1 MNVLER
7 FSSINT
13 LIFDMDGVLT
23 DGSLWVFPGNEW
35 VRKMNVK
42 DGYALQLAVKLGYTV
57 MIVSGSSSTSVAD
70 RLEKL
75 GINNIYQKVS
85 NKKAF
90 VIDLLE
96 KLGKS
101 AEEVL
106 FMGDD
111 NPDLPLLQWVG
122 LSCCPSDAVRDVIEK
137 ANFIT
142 LTKGGEGCV
151 REVIEKLLRLQQ
163 KWNNDLEVA
172 ST

>member
-1 MNVLER
+1 MNVLEK

-23 DGSLWVFPGNEW
+23 DGSLWIFPGNEW
-35 VRKMNVK
+35 IRKMNVK
-42 DGYALQLAVKLGYTV
+42 DGYALQLAVKQGYTV
-57 MIVSGSSSTSVAD
+57 MIVSGSSSTPVAD

-75 GINNIYQKVS
+75 GISNIYQKVS

-90 VIDLLE
+90 VIDLME
-96 KLGKS
+96 KMGKTAS
-101 AEEVL
+101 EVL

-111 NPDLPLLQWVG
+111 NPDLPLLEWVG

-142 LTKGGEGCV
+142 LAKGGEGCV
-151 REVIEKLLRLQQ
+151 REVVEKLMRLHK
-163 KWNNDLEVA
+163 KWHNDLEVA

>member
-35 VRKMNVK
+35 IRKMNIK
-42 DGYALQLAVKLGYTV
+42 DGYALQLAVKHGYTV
-57 MIVSGSSSTSVAD
+57 MIVSGSSSTPVAE

-75 GINNIYQKVS
+75 GIKNIYQKVF
-85 NKKAF
+85 NKKSF
-90 VIDLLE
+90 VIDLMQ
-96 KLGKS
+96 KFGKS

-122 LSCCPSDAVRDVIEK
+122 LSCCPSDAVRDVIEN
-137 ANFIT
+137 AHFIT
-142 LTKGGEGCV
+142 LAKGGEGCV
-151 REVIEKLLRLQQ
+151 REIVEKLMRLQK
-163 KWNNDLEVA
+163 KWNNDFEVA
-172 ST
+172 SI

>member
-1 MNVLER
+1 MNVLEK

-23 DGSLWVFPGNEW
+23 DGSLWIFPGNEW
-35 VRKMNVK
+35 IRKMNVK
-42 DGYALQLAVKLGYTV
+42 DGYALQLAVKQGYTV
-57 MIVSGSSSTSVAD
+57 MIVSGSSSNPVAE

-75 GINNIYQKVS
+75 GISNIYQKVS

-90 VIDLLE
+90 VIALME
-96 KLGKS
+96 KMGKTAS
-101 AEEVL
+101 EVL

-111 NPDLPLLQWVG
+111 NPDLPLLEWVG

-142 LTKGGEGCV
+142 LAKGGEGCV
-151 REVIEKLLRLQQ
+151 REVVEKLMRLHK
-163 KWNNDLEVA
+163 KWHNDLEVA